1 MAEEPFILVSM
12 KDSKN
17 IANAMS
23 NETSQKI
30 IAYLAQHNEATES
43 ELSEKLSIPLPTVH
57 YNITQL
63 KEANLVKSKE
73 FFWSKK
79 GKKMRVFQLAKK
91 YIIISPEDSKTTLEK
106 LKGVLPITII
116 TVAISAFIKF
126 YQDYYFSSRTA
137 VNTLVQQDFAEESL
151 KVAGV
156 APAITEAAATHPNYA
171 VWFLFGGL
179 FVILGITLF
188 NLFRKN

>member
-1 MAEEPFILVSM
+1 MSDEPFILLSM

-17 IANAMS
+17 IANAIS

-30 IAYLAQHNEATES
+30 IAYLAEHNEATES
-43 ELSEKLSIPLPTVH
+43 ELSEKLKVPLPTIH
-57 YNITQL
+57 YNIAQL

-79 GKKMRVFQLAKK
+79 GKKMRVLTLAKK
-91 YIIISPEDSKTTLEK
+91 YIIISPDDSKTTLDK
-106 LKGVLPITII
+106 LKGMLPITLI
-116 TVAISAFIKF
+116 TVLISAFIKL
-126 YQDYYFSSRTA
+126 YQESYLTSNISQG
-137 VNTLVQQDFAEESL
+137 LVQQDYAQEML
-151 KVAGV
+151 KVPAV
-156 APAITEAAATHPNYA
+156 ASETIATQPNYA
-171 VWFLFGGL
+171 LWFLFGGL

>member
-1 MAEEPFILVSM
+1 MTDEPFILLSM

-30 IAYLAQHNEATES
+30 IAYLAEHNEATES
-43 ELSEKLSIPLPTVH
+43 ELSEKLNIPLPTIH

-79 GKKMRVFQLAKK
+79 GKKMRVFTLAKK
-91 YIIISPEDSKTTLEK
+91 YIIISSDSSKNTLEK
-106 LKGVLPITII
+106 LKGFLPITLI
-116 TVAISAFIKF
+116 TVAISAFIKI
-126 YQDYYFSSRTA
+126 YQDYYFSNALNVGTEM
-137 VNTLVQQDFAEESL
+137 VEQDSASGML
-151 KVAGV
+151 KAV
-156 APAITEAAATHPNYA
+156 APAQEVITTNPNYA
-171 VWFLFGGL
+171 IWFLFGGL

-188 NLFRKN
+188 NIFKKN

>member
-1 MAEEPFILVSM
+1 MTDEPFILLSM

-17 IANAMS
+17 VANAMS

-30 IAYLAQHNEATES
+30 IAYLAEHNEATES
-43 ELSEKLSIPLPTVH
+43 ELSEKLNVPLPTIH

-79 GKKMRVFQLAKK
+79 GKKMRVFTLAKK
-91 YIIISPEDSKTTLEK
+91 YIIISSDSSKNTLEK
-106 LKGVLPITII
+106 LKGFLPITLI
-116 TVAISAFIKF
+116 TVAISAFIKL
-126 YQDYYFSSRTA
+126 YQDYYFSS
-137 VNTLVQQDFAEESL
+137 TLPKTEMIQQDSASGML
-151 KVAGV
+151 KAV
-156 APAITEAAATHPNYA
+156 APTQEIITSNPNYA
-171 VWFLFGGL
+171 IWFLFGGL

-188 NLFRKN
+188 NIFKKN

>member
-1 MAEEPFILVSM
+1 MSDEPFILLSM

-17 IANAMS
+17 IANAIS

-30 IAYLAQHNEATES
+30 IAYLAEHNEATES
-43 ELSEKLSIPLPTVH
+43 ELSEKLSIPLPTIH

-79 GKKMRVFQLAKK
+79 GKKMRVLTLAKK
-91 YIIISPEDSKTTLEK
+91 YIIISPDDSKTTLEK
-106 LKGVLPITII
+106 LKGVLPITLI
-116 TVAISAFIKF
+116 TILISAFIKI
-126 YQDYYFSSRTA
+126 YQDSYLTNNISSGLT
-137 VNTLVQQDFAEESL
+137 QQEYLADSAL
-151 KVAGV
+151 KVAPAVSEV
-156 APAITEAAATHPNYA
+156 ATTQPNYA
-171 VWFLFGGL
+171 LWFLFGGL